1 MTTQGGLTSLTQ
13 IVTGTRLAPS
23 LTPKLLA
30 TPLAASEATVFL
42 PAAALPFD
50 PPLTVDPCG
59 LIAEEDGCARQR
71 KEMRGEKCTGGS
83 QITHGSSGHT
93 RHDHYC

>member
-1 MTTQGGLTSLTQ
+1 MTQT
-13 IVTGTRLAPS
+13 VTGTRLDPS
-23 LTPKLLA
+23 PTPKLLA
-30 TPLAASEATVFL
+30 TPLAASEVAVFL

-59 LIAEEDGCARQR
+59 LLAGEDGCARQR
-71 KEMRGEKCTGGS
+71 EGEKCTDGS

-93 RHDHYC
+93 RHGHHC